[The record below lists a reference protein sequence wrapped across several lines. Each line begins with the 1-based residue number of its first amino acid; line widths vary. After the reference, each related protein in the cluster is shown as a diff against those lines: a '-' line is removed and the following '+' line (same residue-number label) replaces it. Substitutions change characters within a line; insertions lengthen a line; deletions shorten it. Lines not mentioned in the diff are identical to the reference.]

1 MSVPAQSTRNSL
13 INAAI
18 RVFSA
23 SPSATLSD
31 VATEAGVKRVTLH
44 RLFGTKDALM
54 KEVAAQS
61 LREIDKVFAE
71 ESQDKGSA
79 IAVIKAIVEAIVP
92 MGDRWHFIWRQYDIW
107 HEPELLKE
115 LGRQY
120 EIMAA
125 IVDRAKSEG
134 SIEAD
139 IPTRWITASIDAVVF
154 AAFSASQEG
163 DIAVNDA
170 SQLALRTLLRGIE
183 TK

>member
-1 MSVPAQSTRNSL
+1 MSIPAQSTRNSL
-13 INAAI
+13 IDAAI

-31 VATEAGVKRVTLH
+31 VAAEAGVKRVTLH

-54 KEVAAQS
+54 KEVAAHS
-61 LREIDKVFAE
+61 LHEIENVCAE
-71 ESQDKGSA
+71 ASQNKASA
-79 IAVIKAIVEAIVP
+79 ILVIKAIVEAIVP

-115 LGRQY
+115 LDRQY

-163 DIAVNDA
+163 NIAVNDA
-170 SQLALRTLLRGIE
+170 SRLALRTLLRGIE